1 MSEEIRVRF
10 APSPTGRLHIGG
22 IRTALFNYLFARK
35 KEGKFIIRIEDSDFE
50 RSKDEFV
57 IDICESLKW
66 MGLDWDE
73 GPLKEDYN
81 IKNEF
86 YQSQRLDIYKI
97 KADELLTSGKAYRCF
112 CSPDRLKRL
121 RELQRQ
127 RKEPVFGYDGCCR
140 NLTQQEISEKLKN
153 NESFTIR
160 IKRPDTPEISF
171 CDLVRGEIS
180 FRSDTFD
187 DFIIIRSDGR
197 PVYNFTVVVDD
208 YLMGITHVIRGEDH
222 ISNTPKQ
229 IIIYKLF
236 NWKVPKFGHLPLI
249 FGDDGKLLSKRHG
262 AVSVLEYKKEGFLS
276 EAILNYLALLGW
288 SYDSEREIFS
298 KKELIE
304 LFEISKISKTAA
316 RFSID
321 KLLWFNCFYIQE
333 LDRETRLNILIPFL
347 KDSGVIPELTD
358 NVKEKLFAI
367 IEIAGDRIKKLPDL
381 IFYAK
386 PFFFTPEK
394 FNEKGVRKF
403 LKPENA
409 QVIKYIG
416 KIFKEI
422 NEMDFKREKI
432 EEIIKAESEKAG
444 IKAGKIIQGFRVLL
458 TGETVSAGLFETIE
472 IMGRDE
478 TVRRIEMFQVKMS
491 D

>member
-1 MSEEIRVRF
+1 MSGEIRVRF
-10 APSPTGRLHIGG
+10 APSPTGKLHIGG
-22 IRTALFNYLFARK
+22 IRTALFNYLFARTK
-35 KEGKFIIRIEDSDFE
+35 KGKFIIRIEDSDFE

-66 MGLDWDE
+66 VGLDWDE

-81 IKNEF
+81 TKNEYF
-86 YQSQRLDIYKI
+86 QSQRLDTYKS
-97 KADELLTSGKAYRCF
+97 KADELLNSGKAYRCF
-112 CSPDRLKRL
+112 CSHDRLK
-121 RELQRQ
+121 ELKDIQRQ
-127 RKEPVFGYDGCCR
+127 RKDAVFGYDGFCR
-140 NLTQQEISEKLKN
+140 NLTPQEITEKLNN
-153 NESFTIR
+153 NEKFTIR

-171 CDLVRGEIS
+171 CDLIRGEIS
-180 FRSDTFD
+180 FRSDTLD

-229 IIIYKLF
+229 IILYKLF
-236 NWKVPKFGHLPLI
+236 DWRIPEFGHLPLI
-249 FGDDGKLLSKRHG
+249 FGDDGKRLSKRHG
-262 AVSVLEYKKEGFLS
+262 AVSILEYKKEGFLR

-298 KKELIE
+298 KEELIE

-321 KLLWFNCFYIQE
+321 KLLWFNCLYIHE
-333 LDRETRLNILIPFL
+333 LSREARLSILIPFL
-347 KDSGVIPELTD
+347 KDAGIISELTD
-358 NVKEKLFAI
+358 HVKEKLFAI

-381 IFYAK
+381 NFYAK
-386 PFFFTPEK
+386 PFFFKPEE

-403 LKPENA
+403 LKAENI
-409 QVIKYIG
+409 QVIKHIG
-416 KIFKEI
+416 KLFKEI
-422 NEMDFKREKI
+422 DEIDFKREKI
-432 EEIIKAESEKAG
+432 EEIIKIESETSG
-444 IKAGKIIQGFRVLL
+444 IKSGKIIQGLRVLL
-458 TGETVSAGLFETIE
+458 TGGMISAGLFETIE

-478 TVRRIEMFQVKMS
+478 VVRRIEMFQ
-491 D
+491 